1 MLNNPKINEQ
11 ELETSM
17 VALFRMNG
25 RQYLI
30 QNGVDK
36 QCAFGSNELLSKLMA
51 DSQYEI
57 DTSVCIGS
65 LFTDSVR
72 QKHLKYHAEKK
83 ALAVLLN
90 QDGNGFIR
98 VSQHE

>member
-1 MLNNPKINEQ
+1 
-11 ELETSM
+11 M

-30 QNGVDK
+30 QNGMNK

-51 DSQYEI
+51 ESQYEI

-65 LFTDSVR
+65 LFTDGVR

-90 QDGNGFIR
+90 EDDDDDMDLSVTVSMKMCRDCHNFI
-98 VSQHE
+98 